1 MTADRPS
8 TREERAAYRRWIRD
22 HHPDVGGDP
31 EEFAIGLARLR
42 AGVSR
47 AAWGGAGRFMHPE
60 DRYDA
65 PIEIVPDHQRMRAAL
80 QRLWRRFRPPDPP
93 RVR

>member
-1 MTADRPS
+1 MISGGPS
-8 TREERAAYRRWIRD
+8 APEERAAYRRWVRD

-31 EEFAIGLARLR
+31 EEFAAGLARLR
-42 AGVSR
+42 GDAFRAGS
-47 AAWGGAGRFMHPE
+47 AGSDRLP

-65 PIEIVPDHQRMRAAL
+65 PVEFVPGHQRLRAAA
-80 QRLWRRFRPPDPP
+80 QRLWRRLHRPDPP

>member
-1 MTADRPS
+1 MIPDHPS
-8 TREERAAYRRWIRD
+8 APEERAAYRRWVRD

-31 EEFAIGLARLR
+31 EEFAAGLARLR
-42 AGVSR
+42 GDMPRTGSGCSEQR
-47 AAWGGAGRFMHPE
+47 R

-65 PIEIVPDHQRMRAAL
+65 PVEIGPDHQRLRAAAH
-80 QRLWRRFRPPDPP
+80 RLWRWLYPPDPP

>member
-1 MTADRPS
+1 MIPDRPS
-8 TREERAAYRRWIRD
+8 APEERAAHRRWVRD

-31 EEFAIGLARLR
+31 EEFAAGLARLR
-42 AGVSR
+42 GDMPRTGPGCSEQR
-47 AAWGGAGRFMHPE
+47 R

-65 PIEIVPDHQRMRAAL
+65 PVAIVPDHQRLRAAAH
-80 QRLWRRFRPPDPP
+80 RLWRWLYPPDPP

>member
-1 MTADRPS
+1 MISNRPS
-8 TREERAAYRRWIRD
+8 EPEERAAYRRWVRD

-31 EEFAIGLARLR
+31 EEFAAGLARLR
-42 AGVSR
+42 EGTSR
-47 AAWGGAGRFMHPE
+47 AGSGCAERRQ

-65 PIEIVPDHQRMRAAL
+65 PVEFVPDHQRLRAAVL
-80 QRLWRRFRPPDPP
+80 RLWRRLHRPDPP